1 MKKNFYKNYMKKI
14 YIIFLI
20 CICFFFLSSCINS
33 EDNMIEDS
41 YTETDENNDKETEED
56 YDKETEEDDDKET
69 DKNLDC
75 EDAHLDFGM
84 TKEEFEKELESK
96 GMTLEEYCESINKE
110 EDLGCDNSKTEGYKT
125 IVQGNDFREYIVYVP
140 ESYDGNS
147 PLPLVINFHGFDGC
161 ASSFMNDTGGLNNVA
176 DSENFFVVYPQGVGG
191 EKGDSY
197 WDPGDSSI
205 NDIMENDV
213 YFVRQLI
220 SILDNEYNINLSK
233 VYATGYS
240 NGGMMAYGLACSMG
254 DVFSAIGVI
263 SGALLDTSCDQDFQ
277 SSVIIFHGIEDDVL
291 PYYGNQDYRSIS
303 EVVDFWL
310 NHNQIPETSL
320 TTASYNDGNIL
331 LEIYENDSNSVV
343 LYTIQYGGH
352 YWFVQQIGGL
362 SPNQLLWNFLNN
374 YSSSD

>member
-1 MKKNFYKNYMKKI
+1 
-14 YIIFLI
+14 
-20 CICFFFLSSCINS
+20 
-33 EDNMIEDS
+33 
-41 YTETDENNDKETEED
+41 
-56 YDKETEEDDDKET
+56 
-69 DKNLDC
+69 
-75 EDAHLDFGM
+75 
-84 TKEEFEKELESK
+84 
-96 GMTLEEYCESINKE
+96 
-110 EDLGCDNSKTEGYKT
+110 
-125 IVQGNDFREYIVYVP
+125 
-140 ESYDGNS
+140 
-147 PLPLVINFHGFDGC
+147 
-161 ASSFMNDTGGLNNVA
+161 
-176 DSENFFVVYPQGVGG
+176 
-191 EKGDSY
+191 
-197 WDPGDSSI
+197 
-205 NDIMENDV
+205 MENDV

-320 TTASYNDGNIL
+320 TTASYNDGNVL